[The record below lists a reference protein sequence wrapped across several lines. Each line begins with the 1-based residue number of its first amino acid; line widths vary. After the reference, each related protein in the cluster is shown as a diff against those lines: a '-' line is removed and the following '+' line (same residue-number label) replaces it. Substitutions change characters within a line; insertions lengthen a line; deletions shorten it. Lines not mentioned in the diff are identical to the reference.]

1 MPQFEEG
8 ILDSEQLVTS
18 YDTAESVDVISS
30 QRPAATGKATTA
42 TTAAAPSLLRHAT
55 PKKPVAVAGNHNSIT
70 SFVKHFLQLVAFCP
84 VSMIPTCTCTL
95 TAVCLTVKITMH
107 VIDRFIE

>member
-1 MPQFEEG
+1 MLPLQLLADAGSAMPQFEEG

-30 QRPAATGKATTA
+30 QRPAAAAGKPTA

-55 PKKPVAVAGNHNSIT
+55 PKKPVAVAGNIALNSLF
-70 SFVKHFLQLVAFCP
+70 SVL
-84 VSMIPTCTCTL
+84 
-95 TAVCLTVKITMH
+95 AV
-107 VIDRFIE
+107 